1 MLGKYLIILNLK
13 VFFINILKW
22 LLLIDTNKQVLFYV
36 DKEDISK
43 NICKQ

>member
-1 MLGKYLIILNLK
+1 MLGRYLIILNLK

-36 DKEDISK
+36 DKDDICK